1 MYDTI
6 IVGAGPVGS
15 HVAAR
20 LAGLGYKVIVFEE
33 HSGAGEAVCCTGIV
47 GKECLDTF
55 PVDSEAVLRAEKSAT
70 LFSPSGIPLRVE
82 KQEVQAYILDR
93 GVFDSFLSTSAQ
105 EAGVDYLWGSRV
117 RTILPGEESVRVEIE
132 NSSKSFEGKTAVIA
146 SGFHSRLT
154 ERVGLG
160 RVRDFAAGAQVEV
173 DAEGVD
179 EVEIYFGKNV
189 APGFFGWL
197 VPTSQGRARVG
208 LLARR
213 RPGKYLRALLDV
225 LADQDRIAA
234 RDARIYYGGVPLR
247 PLSRTYTDRVL
258 VVGDAAGQVKPTT
271 AGGIYYGLLCA
282 ENAVDTLHQA
292 LAVDS
297 FEADTLSSYEKR
309 WKERLGSELR
319 ASRWARWLLEHLSDE
334 RLDRTFKVVESKGIH
349 TALLDSPE
357 FSFDWHRGLILKAL
371 RLVGL
376 RGMLRIM
383 RPV

>member
-1 MYDTI
+1 M
-6 IVGAGPVGS
+6 
-15 HVAAR
+15 
-20 LAGLGYKVIVFEE
+20 
-33 HSGAGEAVCCTGIV
+33 
-47 GKECLDTF
+47 
-55 PVDSEAVLRAEKSAT
+55 
-70 LFSPSGIPLRVE
+70 
-82 KQEVQAYILDR
+82 
-93 GVFDSFLSTSAQ
+93 
-105 EAGVDYLWGSRV
+105 
-117 RTILPGEESVRVEIE
+117 EIE
-132 NSSKSFEGKTAVIA
+132 SSSKSFEGKTAVIA

-173 DAEGVD
+173 DAEAVD

-234 RDARIYYGGVPLR
+234 HDARIYYGGVPLR

-376 RGMLRIM
+376 GGMLRIM